1 MELTVIIA
9 GLLLTV
15 GGLVVLGGLVLRV
28 GVAHHR
34 DLLRPATQL
43 AGRLPR
49 WPRRFARWGPRFR
62 RLGRVPAE
70 GALVLS
76 LILGLAAVALAAAGV
91 GKLVDDVT
99 DGDGVALL
107 DHPVA
112 RFVAVPRAPP
122 LTSMMEPVSS
132 AGGPAGMA
140 VIALAVGLL
149 LGIAWRSWAPV
160 LVLAVTCAGVIGLTI
175 VFKAALGRSRP
186 PLAQAVAADGF
197 GFPSGLAAAAAAVF
211 GAAAWLCSL
220 RMRSWR
226 SRIAVWA
233 AAAMLASLVGIS
245 RVYLGVHWTTDVI
258 GGWMMLTAKS
268 AEEDRI
274 RGLEL
279 GADDYVTK
287 PFSPRELACGFRRS
301 CGAAGRP
308 PSRAWP
314 VTGAARW

>member
-1 MELTVIIA
+1 M
-9 GLLLTV
+9 
-15 GGLVVLGGLVLRV
+15 
-28 GVAHHR
+28 
-34 DLLRPATQL
+34 
-43 AGRLPR
+43 
-49 WPRRFARWGPRFR
+49 
-62 RLGRVPAE
+62 
-70 GALVLS
+70 LS

-91 GKLVDDVT
+91 GKLVNDVT
-99 DGDGVALL
+99 DGDGVAVL

-112 RFVAVPRAPP
+112 RFVAAHRAPP

-140 VIALAVGLL
+140 VIAPAVGLL
-149 LGIAWRSWAPV
+149 PGIAWRSWAPV
-160 LVLAVTCAGVIGLTI
+160 LVLPVTCAGVIGLTI

-186 PLAQAVAADGF
+186 PLAQAVAAADGF
-197 GFPSGLAAAAAAVF
+197 GFPSGHAAAAAAVF

-287 PFSPRELACGFRRS
+287 PFSPRELVLRVQAILRR
-301 CGAAGRP
+301 GGPAAEQGVASYGGGTLVIDERQRLVTVRGRTVSLTP
-308 PSRAWP
+308 TEWGVLVALAIVPGRVYSRFELINRVRGRGDHHGGGRAS
-314 VTGAARW
+314 GSRRA

>member
-1 MELTVIIA
+1 MMESYPAGVADWGQARACRTGEPVELTVIIA
-9 GLLLTV
+9 GLLLTA

-99 DGDGVALL
+99 DGDGVAVL

-112 RFVAVPRAPP
+112 RFVAAHRAPP
-122 LTSMMEPVSS
+122 LTSVMEPVST

-149 LGIAWRSWAPV
+149 LAIAWRSWAPV
-160 LVLAVTCAGVIGLTI
+160 LVLAVTCAGVLGLTI

-186 PLAQAVAADGF
+186 PLAQAVAAAHGF
-197 GFPSGLAAAAAAVF
+197 GFPSGHAAAAAAVF

-258 GGWMMLTAKS
+258 GGWIFGILWMAVVVSGWATFGHL
-268 AEEDRI
+268 
-274 RGLEL
+274 
-279 GADDYVTK
+279 
-287 PFSPRELACGFRRS
+287 PHPRR
-301 CGAAGRP
+301 
-308 PSRAWP
+308 
-314 VTGAARW
+314 

>member
-1 MELTVIIA
+1 MMESYPAGVADWGQARACRTGEPVELTVIIA

-15 GGLVVLGGLVLRV
+15 AGLVVLGGLVLRV

-49 WPRRFARWGPRFR
+49 WPRRFARRGPRFR

-99 DGDGVALL
+99 DGDGVAVL

-112 RFVAVPRAPP
+112 RFVAAHRAPP
-122 LTSMMEPVSS
+122 LTSVMEPVSS

-149 LGIAWRSWAPV
+149 LGIAWRSRAPV

-186 PLAQAVAADGF
+186 PLARHRRHLPRVSRRALDDRRDRRLDLRDLVDGGRGERLGHLRPPPAPGTISGRPWLRRLGMF
-197 GFPSGLAAAAAAVF
+197 GPCRKGAPGARVPGGRCGARLLDLAWPSG
-211 GAAAWLCSL
+211 
-220 RMRSWR
+220 
-226 SRIAVWA
+226 
-233 AAAMLASLVGIS
+233 
-245 RVYLGVHWTTDVI
+245 
-258 GGWMMLTAKS
+258 
-268 AEEDRI
+268 
-274 RGLEL
+274 
-279 GADDYVTK
+279 
-287 PFSPRELACGFRRS
+287 
-301 CGAAGRP
+301 
-308 PSRAWP
+308 
-314 VTGAARW
+314 